1 MGCASLISLSEN
13 PALFR
18 ARNISFYYIRKTFVF
33 KGVFE
38 IFILLHPDAI
48 FINIILSA
56 DHLAREHRAVS
67 SAVVPC
73 AVGLYPLALDQR
85 AGHSA
90 VIPPV
95 VVHYPL
101 VLCHISGLVEII
113 PYVVDQLPVRHWV
126 SLIRV
131 APPPAV
137 AVAEPCA
144 VCGAGG
150 AGALP
155 GSQSVSEGP
164 ISIDWI

>member
-1 MGCASLISLSEN
+1 MGCTSLISLSEN
-13 PALFR
+13 PDVFR
-18 ARNISFYYIRKTFVF
+18 ARNISFYYKRKTFVF
-33 KGVFE
+33 KVVFE

-67 SAVVPC
+67 STVVPC
-73 AVGLYPLALDQR
+73 AVRLYPLALDHR

-101 VLCHISGLVEII
+101 VLCHISGLVEIV
-113 PYVVDQLPVRHWV
+113 PYIVDQLPVRHRV

-137 AVAEPCA
+137 VIAEPCA
-144 VCGAGG
+144 ACGARG
-150 AGALP
+150 AGACLI
-155 GSQSVSEGP
+155 V
-164 ISIDWI
+164 